1 MTFKLTQTRTTAGE
15 VAAWRGVGTYDVH
28 AEPAGI
34 DVHSFQAIYDAYYA
48 EVARWIRALGG
59 PAADQDDLIQEVFV
73 VVYRRLHDF
82 DGRNLAGWLYRIT
95 AHQVRDYRRLVWIK
109 YIFRRSIA
117 LSSEV
122 PSAKPTP
129 VMMLETRE
137 RQRNLERLLSKL
149 SDPLRAA
156 FVLFEIEGYT
166 AEEISE
172 MQSVPTNTV
181 RARIHRARK
190 KMTTLLEAAAKA
202 DGQQDQASK
211 QDSQQKK
218 DGKSERKLSRVGGGR

>member
-1 MTFKLTQTRTTAGE
+1 MTFKQTHAE
-15 VAAWRGVGTYDVH
+15 VAAVGRSPWPAVVVDDVGRVGS
-28 AEPAGI
+28 AL
-34 DVHSFQAIYDAYYA
+34 DVHSFQSIYDAYYG

-73 VVYRRLHDF
+73 VVYRRLADF
-82 DGRNLAGWLYRIT
+82 DGRNLAGWLYRIA

-109 YIFRRSIA
+109 HIFRRSVA

-122 PSAKPTP
+122 PSARPTP
-129 VMMLETRE
+129 IMTLETRE
-137 RQRNLERLLSKL
+137 RQRNLELLLARL

-190 KMTTLLEAAAKA
+190 KMTALIDATAASRATTTGVPAKPTMKVA
-202 DGQQDQASK
+202 VKATVIAGG
-211 QDSQQKK
+211 KK
-218 DGKSERKLSRVGGGR
+218 

>member
-1 MTFKLTQTRTTAGE
+1 MTFKQT
-15 VAAWRGVGTYDVH
+15 H
-28 AEPAGI
+28 AEASTVGRSVWPAVVVGDARRGPSPL
-34 DVHSFQAIYDAYYA
+34 DVHSFQSIYDAYYV
-48 EVARWIRALGG
+48 EVA
-59 PAADQDDLIQEVFV
+59 QDDLIQEVFV
-73 VVYRRLHDF
+73 VVYRRLPDF
-82 DGRNLAGWLYRIT
+82 DGRNLAGWLYRIA

-109 YIFRRSIA
+109 HIFRRSVA

-122 PSAKPTP
+122 PSARPTP
-129 VMMLETRE
+129 IMTLETRE
-137 RQRNLERLLSKL
+137 RQRSLERLLARL

-190 KMTTLLEAAAKA
+190 KMTALLDAAPANRTTTVVAKTA
-202 DGQQDQASK
+202 KTAKTAMFAGG
-211 QDSQQKK
+211 KK
-218 DGKSERKLSRVGGGR
+218 

>member
-1 MTFKLTQTRTTAGE
+1 MSFKQTQVQASVRAGARTTAQATVSRSLPEG
-15 VAAWRGVGTYDVH
+15 AWRVVEIDDGRDKSSDV
-28 AEPAGI
+28 
-34 DVHSFQAIYDAYYA
+34 DVHSFQAIYDAYYL

-59 PAADQDDLIQEVFV
+59 PSADQDDLIQEVFV

-109 YIFRRSIA
+109 YIFRRSVA

-122 PSAKPTP
+122 PSARPTP
-129 VMMLETRE
+129 IMMLETRE
-137 RQRNLERLLSKL
+137 RERNLQRLLEKL

-166 AEEISE
+166 GEEISE

-190 KMTTLLEAAAKA
+190 KMTALLETAAKA
-202 DGQQDQASK
+202 E
-211 QDSQQKK
+211 
-218 DGKSERKLSRVGGGR
+218 GKR

>member
-1 MTFKLTQTRTTAGE
+1 MKGPNHVARRTITFLPSPYWYRVMSSAMAFKQDPIQTNVWAAGQI
-15 VAAWRGVGTYDVH
+15 DL
-28 AEPAGI
+28 AEPPPRTFVAG
-34 DVHSFQAIYDAYYA
+34 DFNAVYGAWFGH
-48 EVARWIRALGG
+48 VARWIRALGA
-59 PAADQDDLIQEVFV
+59 PASDHDDLAQEVFV

-82 DGRNLAGWLYRIT
+82 DGSNLAGWLYRIA

-109 YIFRRSIA
+109 HIFRRSIS

-122 PSAKPTP
+122 PSGRPTP

-137 RQRNLERLLSKL
+137 RERHLQRLLDKL

-172 MQSVPTNTV
+172 MQ
-181 RARIHRARK
+181 
-190 KMTTLLEAAAKA
+190 
-202 DGQQDQASK
+202 
-211 QDSQQKK
+211 
-218 DGKSERKLSRVGGGR
+218 

>member
-1 MTFKLTQTRTTAGE
+1 MTFKQTQNQARAAEAASWQPVVVDGGAAKPAPLGGAAKPAPFGGAQTRR
-15 VAAWRGVGTYDVH
+15 V
-28 AEPAGI
+28 
-34 DVHSFQAIYDAYYA
+34 DVHSFQSIYDAYYG

-59 PAADQDDLIQEVFV
+59 PAADQDDLLQEVFV
-73 VVYRRLHDF
+73 VVYRRLPDF
-82 DGRNLAGWLYRIT
+82 DGRNLAGWLYRIA

-109 YIFRRSIA
+109 YIFRRSVA

-129 VMMLETRE
+129 VMTLETRE

-166 AEEISE
+166 ADEIAE

-190 KMTTLLEAAAKA
+190 KMTAMLQSSAKVEGNA
-202 DGQQDQASK
+202 
-211 QDSQQKK
+211 
-218 DGKSERKLSRVGGGR
+218 

>member
-1 MTFKLTQTRTTAGE
+1 M
-15 VAAWRGVGTYDVH
+15 
-28 AEPAGI
+28 
-34 DVHSFQAIYDAYYA
+34 
-48 EVARWIRALGG
+48 ARWIRALGG
-59 PAADQDDLIQEVFV
+59 PSADQDDLIQEVFV

-109 YIFRRSIA
+109 YIFRRSVA

-122 PSAKPTP
+122 PSARPTP
-129 VMMLETRE
+129 IMMLETRE
-137 RQRNLERLLSKL
+137 RERNLERLLAKL

-190 KMTTLLEAAAKA
+190 KMTALLETAAKA
-202 DGQQDQASK
+202 E
-211 QDSQQKK
+211 
-218 DGKSERKLSRVGGGR
+218 GKR

>member
-1 MTFKLTQTRTTAGE
+1 MTFKQT
-15 VAAWRGVGTYDVH
+15 H
-28 AEPAGI
+28 AEASAVGRSAWPAVVVGDVRRGPSRL
-34 DVHSFQAIYDAYYA
+34 DVHSFQSIYDSYYT

-122 PSAKPTP
+122 PSSKPTP

-190 KMTTLLEAAAKA
+190 KMTTLLESAAKA
-202 DGQQDQASK
+202 EGRDNQQDN
-211 QDSQQKK
+211 D
-218 DGKSERKLSRVGGGR
+218 DKSNTKVGGGR

>member
-1 MTFKLTQTRTTAGE
+1 MTPSIGSGKLVKRSSPHSVMTFKQTQARSPA
-15 VAAWRGVGTYDVH
+15 VQAAAWRGDT
-28 AEPAGI
+28 AQARRRPAGV
-34 DVHSFQAIYDAYYA
+34 DLHSFQSIYDAYYA

-73 VVYRRLHDF
+73 VVYRRMRDF

-122 PSAKPTP
+122 PSARPTP
-129 VMMLETRE
+129 IMMLETRE

-190 KMTTLLEAAAKA
+190 KMTSLLESAGKV
-202 DGQQDQASK
+202 
-211 QDSQQKK
+211 
-218 DGKSERKLSRVGGGR
+218 DGKLDGKVAGEA

>member
-1 MTFKLTQTRTTAGE
+1 MTFKRNQAQA
-15 VAAWRGVGTYDVH
+15 AAWQGH
-28 AEPAGI
+28 EPAARVRAAG
-34 DVHSFQAIYDAYYA
+34 DPHDFTSIYDAYYA

-59 PAADQDDLIQEVFV
+59 PPADQDDLIQEVFV
-73 VVYRRLHDF
+73 VVYRRLGDF

-109 YIFRRSIA
+109 HIFRRSVA
-117 LSSEV
+117 LSPEV
-122 PSAKPTP
+122 PSGRPTP

-137 RQRNLERLLSKL
+137 RQRHLDRLLATL
-149 SDPLRAA
+149 SVPLRAA

-172 MQSVPTNTV
+172 MQAVPTNTV

-190 KMTTLLEAAAKA
+190 KLTALLESNVEGNA
-202 DGQQDQASK
+202 
-211 QDSQQKK
+211 
-218 DGKSERKLSRVGGGR
+218 

>member
-1 MTFKLTQTRTTAGE
+1 MTFKQTQTRTTGAE
-15 VAAWRGVGTYDVH
+15 AAAWRRGAMHGVPSQS
-28 AEPAGI
+28 PAI

-109 YIFRRSIA
+109 YIFRQSVA

-122 PSAKPTP
+122 PSGRPPP

-137 RQRNLERLLSKL
+137 RQRSLELLLSKL
-149 SDPLRAA
+149 SDSLRAA

-190 KMTTLLEAAAKA
+190 KMTALLESAAKA
-202 DGQQDQASK
+202 DGQHNSK
-211 QDSQQKK
+211 
-218 DGKSERKLSRVGGGR
+218 LGGGR